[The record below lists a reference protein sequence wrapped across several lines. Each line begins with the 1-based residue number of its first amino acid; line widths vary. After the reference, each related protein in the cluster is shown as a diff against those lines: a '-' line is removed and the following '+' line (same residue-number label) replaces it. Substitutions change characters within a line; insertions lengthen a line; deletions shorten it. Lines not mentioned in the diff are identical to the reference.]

1 MKSHTVLLQ
10 VKDLHRYS
18 WKLLLLFI
26 AACYSGNGSNKRAL
40 FRIQQVQND
49 AICLPH
55 SAVVSI
61 LLPGV
66 LWAYKCFDLWPLYL
80 TRSFFPMYLYDNWK
94 SNNGWCISIPTP
106 CICIWM
112 LRLQKMEVCFWN
124 MLSKLA
130 KFWEFVTFRVQCK
143 TCLFMRF
150 FDSDDRTPLNE
161 TRLALHW

>member
-112 LRLQKMEVCFWN
+112 LGLQKWKYVSEICFQNLQSFGSLWLSEYSARPVCLCVFLTV
-124 MLSKLA
+124 MI
-130 KFWEFVTFRVQCK
+130 E
-143 TCLFMRF
+143 
-150 FDSDDRTPLNE
+150 
-161 TRLALHW
+161 HH